1 MDRLQKK
8 MKQSYQEIELKHKA
22 IDLYKIV
29 LDIEKYPDYI
39 PWCSKIE
46 ILKRANNEINAIMV
60 VNYKFFPSQKF
71 TSNVT
76 FDLDKLFVKTKYIDG
91 PLKDL
96 DTLWEFTDLKKN
108 KSRISFTVKFEFE
121 NYLYQK
127 FAEFFLP
134 LVENKMIE
142 SFIKRAEEILD

>member
-1 MDRLQKK
+1 MQ
-8 MKQSYQEIELKHKA
+8 QSNQAIKLNHKA

-46 ILKRANNEINAIMV
+46 ILQREKNEINAIMIV
-60 VNYKFFPSQKF
+60 DYKFLPSQKF
-71 TSNVT
+71 TSNVI
-76 FDLDKLFVKTKYIDG
+76 FDLEKLFIKTKYIEG

-96 DTLWEFTDLKKN
+96 NTIWEFKEIKKN
-108 KSRISFTVKFEFE
+108 KSKILFSLEFEFK
-121 NYLYQK
+121 NFFHQK
-127 FAEFFLP
+127 FAELFYP

-142 SFIKRAEEILD
+142 SFIKRADQILD

>member
-1 MDRLQKK
+1 
-8 MKQSYQEIELKHKA
+8 MKQSNQAIELKHKA

-46 ILKRANNEINAIMV
+46 ILQRKKNEINAIMIV
-60 VNYKFFPSQKF
+60 DYKFFPSQKF
-71 TSNVT
+71 TSNVI
-76 FDLDKLFVKTKYIDG
+76 FDLEKLFIKTKYIDG

-96 DTLWEFTDLKKN
+96 NTIWEFKDIKKN
-108 KSRISFTVKFEFE
+108 KSKVLFSLEFEFK
-121 NYLYQK
+121 NFFHQK
-127 FAEFFLP
+127 FAELFYP

-142 SFIKRAEEILD
+142 SFIKRADQILD

>member
-1 MDRLQKK
+1 

-60 VNYKFFPSQKF
+60 VDYKFFPSQKF

-76 FDLDKLFVKTKYIDG
+76 FDLNKLFVKTKYIDG

-96 DTLWEFTDLKKN
+96 DTIWEFKDIKKN
-108 KSRISFTVKFEFE
+108 TSKILFTIQFEFK
-121 NYLYQK
+121 NFFHQK
-127 FAEFFLP
+127 FAELFFP

-142 SFIKRAEEILD
+142 SFIKRADQILD

>member
-1 MDRLQKK
+1 
-8 MKQSYQEIELKHKA
+8 MKQSNQVIELKHKA

-46 ILKRANNEINAIMV
+46 IQKRKQNEINAVMIV
-60 VNYKFFPSQKF
+60 DYKFFPSQKF
-71 TSNVT
+71 TSNVI
-76 FDLDKLFVKTKYIDG
+76 FDLDKLFIKTKYVDG

-96 DTLWEFTDLKKN
+96 DTIWEFKEIKKN
-108 KSRISFTVKFEFE
+108 TSKILFTLEFEFK
-121 NYLYQK
+121 NFFHQK
-127 FAEFFLP
+127 FAELFFP

-142 SFIKRAEEILD
+142 SFVKRADQILG

>member
-1 MDRLQKK
+1 
-8 MKQSYQEIELKHKA
+8 MKQSNQAIELKHKA

-46 ILKRANNEINAIMV
+46 ILQRKKNEINAIMIV
-60 VNYKFFPSQKF
+60 DYKFFPSQKF
-71 TSNVT
+71 TSNVI
-76 FDLDKLFVKTKYIDG
+76 FDLEKLFIKTKYING

-96 DTLWEFTDLKKN
+96 NTIWEFKDIKKN
-108 KSRISFTVKFEFE
+108 KSKVLLSLEFEFK
-121 NYLYQK
+121 NFFHQK
-127 FAEFFLP
+127 FANLFYP

-142 SFIKRAEEILD
+142 SFIKRADQILD

>member
-1 MDRLQKK
+1 
-8 MKQSYQEIELKHKA
+8 MKQSNQAVELKHKA

-46 ILKRANNEINAIMV
+46 ILRRKTNEINAIMIV
-60 VNYKFFPSQKF
+60 DYKFFPSQKF
-71 TSNVT
+71 TSNVI
-76 FDLDKLFVKTKYIDG
+76 FDLEKLFIKTKYIDG

-96 DTLWEFTDLKKN
+96 NTIWEFKDIKKN
-108 KSRISFTVKFEFE
+108 KSKVLFSLEFEFK
-121 NYLYQK
+121 NFFHQK
-127 FAEFFLP
+127 FAELFYP

-142 SFIKRAEEILD
+142 SFLKRADQILD